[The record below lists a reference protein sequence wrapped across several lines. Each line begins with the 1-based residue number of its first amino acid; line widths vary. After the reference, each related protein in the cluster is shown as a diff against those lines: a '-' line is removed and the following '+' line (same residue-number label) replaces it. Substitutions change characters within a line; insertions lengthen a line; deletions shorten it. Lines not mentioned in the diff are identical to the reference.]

1 MCIQTGKVLI
11 ESLTRKLLLETVEIL
26 NIKKV
31 LFRETFTI
39 EGNGGEEEKLG
50 TKEPYRWRFFV
61 AGNGVDGPT
70 AIFFIFFFF
79 WGGGVEGHL
88 KSCGNIFN
96 RKIL

>member
-70 AIFFIFFFF
+70 AIYFIFFLFF
-79 WGGGVEGHL
+79 LGGEGHL

>member
-39 EGNGGEEEKLG
+39 EGNGSGVGRKLG

-70 AIFFIFFFF
+70 AIFFFF
-79 WGGGVEGHL
+79 WGGGGTFKKL
-88 KSCGNIFN
+88 
-96 RKIL
+96 RKYF